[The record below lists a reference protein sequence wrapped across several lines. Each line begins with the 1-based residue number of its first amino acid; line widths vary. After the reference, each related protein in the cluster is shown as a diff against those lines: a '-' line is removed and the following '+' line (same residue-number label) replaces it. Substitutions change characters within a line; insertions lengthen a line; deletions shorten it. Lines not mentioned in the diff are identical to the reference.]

1 MPEEHAKHSPSQL
14 KNKKVCPQWTNDSSG
29 DTRAADEGT
38 MLHDVME
45 KWATAIKEGDFK

>member
-29 DTRAADEGT
+29 DTTTADEGT

-45 KWATAIKEGDFK
+45 